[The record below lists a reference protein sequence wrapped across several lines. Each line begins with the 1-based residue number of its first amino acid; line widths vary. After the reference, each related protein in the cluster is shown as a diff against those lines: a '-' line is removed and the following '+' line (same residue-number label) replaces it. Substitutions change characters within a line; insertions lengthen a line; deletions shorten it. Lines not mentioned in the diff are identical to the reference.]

1 MEAQSDIAREAV
13 LVHSEA
19 VPEGTPVVQG
29 NVILL
34 TDLIF
39 ILYEVKDRIW
49 KRLCSFFCREV

>member
-39 ILYEVKDRIW
+39 ILYEVRDRIW
-49 KRLCSFFCREV
+49 KRLCSFF